1 MRTSIISAIAVAGL
15 AWACTDA
22 PTPSVT
28 NPDLSV
34 NYARVTG
41 GACSSTTARTISSQQ
56 TDLYAKPLRDTAQ
69 ARFKPVVD
77 NCLSNPDSAKSAM
90 LSYIQWTIDNK
101 ASILQP
107 ATGTKYGALLVHWNT
122 VFPFVG
128 YTGVDAPVNVPTTI
142 FTDTGTAQLIRNPA
156 TTNDSVEIFPPNQ
169 LAALTFFHQIPG
181 SGDTRPHLF
190 VIYPLTNNC
199 LTGTNLQQFGPCYEF
214 ASFPHVSPKF
224 DLPVKVGVCQLLHE
238 GEALPGNRPALG
250 HFNGTF
256 VEIPGQRSY
265 PTFCAHLPVADAGS
279 WNGGLSGVA
288 KRLAWIAKKTFGV
301 ETAYA
306 IHGGLGGTGG
316 GMSPFGGVDLEVF
329 HATFSNETVGTQP
342 TAPEVGSWGP
352 VSVTAPGS
360 ITVQDSLGALTTT
373 GHVVVLNQAGGACK
387 NCGGLLLQGN
397 LFVAAGQPAAHNGVY
412 EATFIALQDNANM
425 KSASFKLRDSGNN
438 VLAQVSFV
446 VQSNTNKVLF
456 NGSDTGARWVRH
468 IPLYFTIDVDLDHHT
483 ASYTISNAAGAQLQT
498 ASGVSFLNTTTNFT
512 NISADFGGIDSG
524 VMGWD
529 EIRVVR
535 LQDGQ

>member
-1 MRTSIISAIAVAGL
+1 MPRPAWTTALIRLSVHTGESMRTSIISAIALLVS

-190 VIYPLTNNC
+190 VIYPLPTIVSRARTCSSLDLATNS
-199 LTGTNLQQFGPCYEF
+199 L
-214 ASFPHVSPKF
+214 
-224 DLPVKVGVCQLLHE
+224 
-238 GEALPGNRPALG
+238 
-250 HFNGTF
+250 
-256 VEIPGQRSY
+256 RS
-265 PTFCAHLPVADAGS
+265 H
-279 WNGGLSGVA
+279 
-288 KRLAWIAKKTFGV
+288 
-301 ETAYA
+301 
-306 IHGGLGGTGG
+306 
-316 GMSPFGGVDLEVF
+316 MSRR
-329 HATFSNETVGTQP
+329 N
-342 TAPEVGSWGP
+342 
-352 VSVTAPGS
+352 S
-360 ITVQDSLGALTTT
+360 I
-373 GHVVVLNQAGGACK
+373 C
-387 NCGGLLLQGN
+387 
-397 LFVAAGQPAAHNGVY
+397 P
-412 EATFIALQDNANM
+412 
-425 KSASFKLRDSGNN
+425 
-438 VLAQVSFV
+438 
-446 VQSNTNKVLF
+446 
-456 NGSDTGARWVRH
+456 
-468 IPLYFTIDVDLDHHT
+468 
-483 ASYTISNAAGAQLQT
+483 
-498 ASGVSFLNTTTNFT
+498 
-512 NISADFGGIDSG
+512 
-524 VMGWD
+524 
-529 EIRVVR
+529 
-535 LQDGQ
+535 